1 MEIKTKIRFQDCDP
15 LGHLNNAKY
24 IDYFINA
31 RSDGFLKHHNFD
43 MYGTIQSHNAAW
55 VIVQNQIGYMVP
67 ALQHEEITIQSNLI
81 KLTKGS
87 VIMEGVMYNNKDKIN
102 AILWTYYIFINLHT
116 NKIMSHP
123 PEIMEILR
131 PILITPAENSDFNIR
146 VREISSQ
153 FKENII
159 KV

>member
-31 RSDGFLKHHNFD
+31 RSDGFLKHYNFD

-81 KLTKGS
+81 KLTKSS
-87 VIMEGVMYNNKDKIN
+87 VIMEGIMYNNKDKIN
-102 AILWTYYIFINLHT
+102 AVLWTHYIFIDILK

-123 PEIMEILR
+123 PEIMETLK
-131 PILITPAENSDFNIR
+131 PILTTPAENSDFNIR
-146 VREISSQ
+146 VKEITSQ
-153 FKENII
+153 FRENII